1 MSVQIEVERLRVR
14 SLDVDFHEISW
25 RLASTTEDIFDYTFQ
40 VLRSEAP
47 EGPFEP
53 ISEVFEDQYLFI
65 DNQVRRGHS
74 YRQLH
79 YKILVTQKSTGD
91 TKEFGPASQ
100 GPEADLV
107 ATELRKHMN
116 ILFRE
121 FIGRR
126 CWVFPVRT
134 FGQRCS
140 ECWNDTLQKRTKSG
154 CLSCYD
160 TGFVKGYHR
169 PVEAWISIDPNPSSE
184 QNTSVGPLQ
193 QSTTTA
199 RMGYWPPVKPRD
211 IIIEAENNRWRVNT
225 ISTTQQVRAAVHQE
239 LGLHQIPKTDVEY
252 RIEFDIGGALKDLW
266 MGPARNFTNPHDL
279 EGFKDEEIPDIFS
292 LYPTTYPRTQT

>member
-1 MSVQIEVERLRVR
+1 VERLRVR

-25 RLASTTEDIFDYTFQ
+25 RLASTTEDIFDHTFQ
-40 VLRSEAP
+40 ILRSEAP

-53 ISEVFEDQYLFI
+53 ISEIFEDQYLFV
-65 DNQVRRGHS
+65 DNQPRRGHI

-79 YKILVTQKSTGD
+79 YKVLVTQKSTGD
-91 TKEFGPASQ
+91 QKEFGPASQ
-100 GPEADLV
+100 EPEADLI

-126 CWVFPVRT
+126 CWVFPIRT

-140 ECWNDTLQKRTKSG
+140 ECWNPTLQKRRNSG
-154 CLSCYD
+154 CLPCFD
-160 TGFVKGYHR
+160 TGFTRGFHR
-169 PVEAWISIDPNPSSE
+169 PVEAWLSIDPSPKAE
-184 QNTSVGPLQ
+184 QNTSVGPTQ
-193 QSTTTA
+193 QTTTTA

-211 IIIEAENNRWRVNT
+211 IVVEAENNRWRIVS
-225 ISTTQQVRAAVHQE
+225 ISTTQQLRAPVHQE
-239 LGLHQIPKTDVEY
+239 LQIHQIPKGDIEY
-252 RIEFDIGGALKDLW
+252 RIDFDTEQALKDMW
-266 MGPARNFTNPHDL
+266 FSPSRNFTNPHDL